1 MGDQHL
7 SYQTFSKEKER
18 LMGYS
23 CRQPSLTMNTG
34 HLSKYMLI
42 FVALTTSVLC
52 FLLWWMDTLE
62 RIPDPA
68 FVPQVLT
75 SRHNLCAFRP
85 LSPEEAVEEEFILH
99 SIAWPETPSVTLN
112 FSLKNT
118 TDPSCSKF
126 TILPKVGGGQ
136 WSIGDQLE
144 VRIIMKDYYCHPK
157 TSGGDALLARLRNE
171 ALDAG
176 VSGQVVDHLNG
187 SYTAVF
193 PLVWEGRADV
203 QVTLI
208 HPSEAI
214 TVLRRL
220 NNESLDRVFFR
231 SVFRSGS
238 VTETSMCNVCLRP
251 TNMPVCNYTDI
262 RTGEPW
268 FCLKPKSLSCN
279 ARIIHSMGGYLPA
292 LKPLEDKLFRMMW
305 LPILLVLGLN
315 TPLSTS
321 DLIEPGPRAG
331 IVLKEQPGLLITN
344 CRIHSQ
350 KVFVRFN
357 PKEVFRKLWSQK
369 PETAKLVDW
378 AATKWPNAVLEHTE
392 ADLTHMLSQLEKFT
406 ITQAE
411 FSNIHTREKRF
422 VGALLMAASA
432 LGSIFSVGMSTVNAV
447 SIATIKRQVKEVKAE
462 IPALQRQVDQQQ
474 KTLEVIG
481 KTLKNTITVLN
492 TQSVALN
499 KTINT
504 INHLVSIMQVD
515 YFLNQIITQLTEDLL
530 REVTN
535 SVENLALGRIPP
547 YLVPLSLVQNILTT
561 ATRDRVTPIQ
571 AHLAYTLGSA
581 IPLHVNPESREIAF
595 LISLPVVASDNVYRL
610 KDVVNVGTWNED
622 THVQVE
628 TPSIIAYHDDNQ
640 DLYLAPNLRMCT
652 RTKDIHYLCPSK
664 PFIRDNTNGI
674 CGLQPM
680 NPDNQ
685 CSAAIT
691 TRTQVTT
698 TQAEIV
704 GHRWLVHSP
713 AKFAT
718 LSYDQHDTN
727 TRVSLINQ
735 VMWITVPENA
745 ILHIDDLAL
754 FHLPP
759 EQYQTDIEMPDFF
772 KDLSLEISPQTLT
785 QIQYEGTKIIDI
797 TPLDNVLKE
806 LKSTTKTP
814 NQPLMYTWSTPDT
827 SLAMVIILSY
837 IVFFGVATLSF
848 RRTKNLQDQIN
859 RCSDRLFKRKQ
870 NRFKSPAEDTPEG
883 QDLTVLVDP

>member
-62 RIPDPA
+62 FQRIPDPA

-292 LKPLEDKLFRMMW
+292 LKPLEDKLFSKVNMKVPILASGSSYITVLPNTKGQVMMNSTKVKFRPSGFYYKGVW
-305 LPILLVLGLN
+305 KSLGGTQVYQFDTQSIIQCLSGKVVHFYGDSTIRQWFEYLNKALPDLKEFNLHTPERSSPYVSLDYKNNILLTYHCHGLPIRIRPIPISQLRYIANELDNIHGGSNTVIAFTVWAHFGNFPMEFYIRRLL
-315 TPLSTS
+315 SIRS
-321 DLIEPGPRAG
+321 
-331 IVLKEQPGLLITN
+331 
-344 CRIHSQ
+344 
-350 KVFVRFN
+350 
-357 PKEVFRKLWSQK
+357 
-369 PETAKLVDW
+369 
-378 AATKWPNAVLEHTE
+378 AVLRLLARAPDTLVVIRTGNLKSY
-392 ADLTHMLSQLEKFT
+392 DV
-406 ITQAE
+406 
-411 FSNIHTREKRF
+411 N
-422 VGALLMAASA
+422 GAINN
-432 LGSIFSVGMSTVNAV
+432 GDWY
-447 SIATIKRQVKEVKAE
+447 
-462 IPALQRQVDQQQ
+462 ALQRDR
-474 KTLEVIG
+474 
-481 KTLKNTITVLN
+481 
-492 TQSVALN
+492 A
-499 KTINT
+499 
-504 INHLVSIMQVD
+504 
-515 YFLNQIITQLTEDLL
+515 L
-530 REVTN
+530 REVFKGMNVDLVDAWEMTLAHRLQH
-535 SVENLALGRIPP
+535 NLHPAPP
-547 YLVPLSLVQNILTT
+547 
-561 ATRDRVTPIQ
+561 
-571 AHLAYTLGSA
+571 
-581 IPLHVNPESREIAF
+581 
-595 LISLPVVASDNVYRL
+595 
-610 KDVVNVGTWNED
+610 
-622 THVQVE
+622 
-628 TPSIIAYHDDNQ
+628 IIKN
-640 DLYLAPNLRMCT
+640 M
-652 RTKDIHYLCPSK
+652 I
-664 PFIRDNTNGI
+664 
-674 CGLQPM
+674 
-680 NPDNQ
+680 
-685 CSAAIT
+685 
-691 TRTQVTT
+691 
-698 TQAEIV
+698 
-704 GHRWLVHSP
+704 
-713 AKFAT
+713 
-718 LSYDQHDTN
+718 
-727 TRVSLINQ
+727 
-735 VMWITVPENA
+735 
-745 ILHIDDLAL
+745 
-754 FHLPP
+754 
-759 EQYQTDIEMPDFF
+759 
-772 KDLSLEISPQTLT
+772 
-785 QIQYEGTKIIDI
+785 
-797 TPLDNVLKE
+797 NVL
-806 LKSTTKTP
+806 
-814 NQPLMYTWSTPDT
+814 
-827 SLAMVIILSY
+827 LSY
-837 IVFFGVATLSF
+837 ICP
-848 RRTKNLQDQIN
+848 KH
-859 RCSDRLFKRKQ
+859 K
-870 NRFKSPAEDTPEG
+870 
-883 QDLTVLVDP
+883 